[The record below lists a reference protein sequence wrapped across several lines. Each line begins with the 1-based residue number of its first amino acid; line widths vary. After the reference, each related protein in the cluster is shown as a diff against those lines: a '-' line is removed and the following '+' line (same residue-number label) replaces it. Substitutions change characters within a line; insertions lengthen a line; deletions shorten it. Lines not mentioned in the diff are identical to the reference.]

1 MMSLRNRR
9 SHYYWIGILMTF
21 REIENDCY
29 HMDNHSPKH
38 TQKLSALISVTL
50 LIKQ

>member
-1 MMSLRNRR
+1 MMALRNR
-9 SHYYWIGILMTF
+9 SHYYWIGTLMTF
-21 REIENDCY
+21 GEIENDSY

-38 TQKLSALISVTL
+38 TKKLLAAISAPF